1 MPVGSFKF
9 ACIKPVNFFLVNLY
23 ETSWSWHTPP
33 LWQGTSKKFLK
44 YSMFYYAK
52 LRGLFSPNV
61 ESKHKSKS
69 IIVDTY
75 RLAMSLP
82 EQSSMSRSQR
92 SPSNPGEQVQRK
104 PSTFH
109 NIINTSFY
117 RSLYCIHAMLF
128 FSKNET
134 LGKILND
141 LISNYIFVQLT
152 IYVCIYQLF
161 RFSAAVCKPN
171 PVGHILSPPSS

>member
-1 MPVGSFKF
+1 MRP
-9 ACIKPVNFFLVNLY
+9 ADLDTHRHCDRAHLRNFWNIQCFTTQNS
-23 ETSWSWHTPP
+23 EN
-33 LWQGTSKKFLK
+33 
-44 YSMFYYAK
+44 YSVLMW
-52 LRGLFSPNV
+52 N
-61 ESKHKSKS
+61 
-69 IIVDTY
+69 TY

-161 RFSAAVCKPN
+161 RFSAAVCNPN